1 MADFFAESLDN
12 AEEFLSTG
20 VTMDCN
26 ESLRLKV
33 GDFIYSNL
41 YRPMF
46 QIVEDEVGSMICF
59 HPCCRP
65 EMYDFFYQNG
75 KGHPNCHDTINRV
88 LGESRA
94 MICPVNLFMNSQI
107 DEEGTIKVKPPLSKA
122 GDKIVFRAEIDVRV
136 GIAACSVAESPC
148 NSGVCTSI
156 QVIVDR
162 E

>member
-1 MADFFAESLDN
+1 
-12 AEEFLSTG
+12 
-20 VTMDCN
+20 
-26 ESLRLKV
+26 
-33 GDFIYSNL
+33 
-41 YRPMF
+41 
-46 QIVEDEVGSMICF
+46 MICSTHAVGLRCMIF
-59 HPCCRP
+59 SIKWKGTPQLPR
-65 EMYDFFYQNG
+65 YDKQGPGG
-75 KGHPNCHDTINRV
+75 KQSDDLSGKLIY
-88 LGESRA
+88 E
-94 MICPVNLFMNSQI
+94 FEI